1 MPNPTPQA
9 VIGLKLDSIGLDQAA
24 QGAEKLTGHLQ
35 NVTKEITTIGVGIGV
50 GGLLRDF
57 VAIEGSAARTASY
70 MGSITG
76 GMSGYSGLAQ
86 TALGVQAR
94 TGVSA
99 GQTLGA
105 AAMIASLTGGRG
117 LQGNPGAQAGLLGA
131 LGMYGAAYQIN
142 PTELASSLGPL
153 LQSAGLNGAAGKP
166 MLNMLA
172 GSAIAGGMGNNFPS
186 YLAGVSS
193 MATSAV
199 ATNPGLSKY
208 GGAVAQGL
216 STMYNQAA
224 AGNPAYLNNPSLFQS
239 GETAVSSS
247 LQGAYQ
253 NPRMMLALEAMG
265 INYWDARQG
274 LAGPQGQLN
283 AAKILKY
290 SAEQFGEGT
299 TYQDAWLRA
308 NFGELNG
315 TEALRAIAA
324 GKKAGAGGA
333 SQAQRMATQGIIG
346 QRVAQGSTTPGA
358 NLERARGGIEHGVF
372 GAAGGALNGLF
383 GLQAENPFG
392 ALAASYGAMKLLGKG
407 GGLLRGLF
415 SRLGGGAAA
424 DAGGGLASAGLG
436 GLAAIIGGGA
446 LGGGISLGVG
456 ELFKEMGLGSSL
468 AKASEQFFNNPL
480 GTLAEAGNVGWHD
493 LFGGGNLW
501 EKRAKEHNRAGYN
514 YPGMKSN
521 FQRAGIE
528 SILKGAEKKF
538 GSGFYHMD
546 AGGESANKWIEQ
558 QEHVLEKHGGATGLA
573 GPINEAIQNA
583 REYSTLG
590 AQGYSTKKFGDA
602 VTEFGSYVKSLKGGG
617 TKTTSY
623 LQSFPGSNNAA
634 GLQDVSSMI
643 GGSMALAHSI
653 SAAMLNSGGGAP
665 MATPTSN
672 MGGGS
677 TRNVSAVSGS
687 GWAPCTLTYYQPSA
701 GGINGKSGGGAWS
714 GHPVY
719 DSTWGCAAPPAFAF
733 GTQIA
738 FSYGGKEIT
747 VQVVDRGGA
756 ITGTHFDLL
765 PGPARALGM
774 MAAGRVTAGYKVM
787 KGAANP
793 AGQPSGSSLQTGTT
807 PTEGFHAQMASFQGS
822 AHTTSAVAMGMGGA
836 PTPIHVHIDG
846 RLVERQRRLVRG
858 ARA

>member
-9 VIGLKLDSIGLDQAA
+9 IIGLKLDSIGLDQAG
-24 QGAEKLTGHLQ
+24 QGAEKLAGHLS
-35 NVTKEITTIGVGIGV
+35 NVTKEISTIGVGIGV

-86 TALGVQAR
+86 TALGVQAS
-94 TGVSA
+94 TGVA
-99 GQTLGA
+99 ATQTLGA

-117 LQGNPGAQAGLLGA
+117 LAGNKAAQAGLLGA
-131 LGMYGAAYQIN
+131 LGTYGAAYQVN

-153 LQSAGLNGAAGKP
+153 LQFSGLSGAAGKP
-166 MLNMLA
+166 LLNMLA
-172 GSAIAGGMGNNFPS
+172 GNAYAGGMGNNFPS
-186 YLAGVSS
+186 YLSGVSS
-193 MATSAV
+193 MATSAI

-224 AGNPAYLNNPSLFQS
+224 AGNPAYLNNPSLFQA

-253 NPRMMLALEAMG
+253 NPRMMLALESMG

-274 LAGPQGQLN
+274 LAGPQGQMN

-324 GKKAGAGGA
+324 GKGAGAGA
-333 SQAQRMATQGIIG
+333 ATAAQRRSAAGAIA
-346 QRVAQGSTTPGA
+346 QRAAQGSTTPGA

-372 GAAGGALNGLF
+372 GTVGGGLNSLF

-392 ALAASYGAMKLLGKG
+392 ALAASYGAMKLLGMSG
-407 GGLLRGLF
+407 RIIGGLGGVGGIGVAATGL
-415 SRLGGGAAA
+415 LGGAAVV
-424 DAGGGLASAGLG
+424 GGGVLG
-436 GLAAIIGGGA
+436 GLIGLGA
-446 LGGGISLGVG
+446 GHLAE
-456 ELFKEMGLGSSL
+456 ELGLGSSL
-468 AKASEQFFNNPL
+468 LKASQGFFHNPL
-480 GTLAEAGNVGWHD
+480 ETLSEAGNIGFHD
-493 LFGGGNLW
+493 LLGGENVF
-501 EKRAKEHNRAGYN
+501 EKRAKQRNRAGAN
-514 YPGMKSN
+514 YPGLSGAFSK
-521 FQRAGIE
+521 GWVE
-528 SILKGAEKKF
+528 HILGGAEEKF

-546 AGGESANKWIEQ
+546 KGGEKANKWIHEQ
-558 QEHVLEKHGGATGLA
+558 EKLLHGQPGVVGAV
-573 GPINEAIQNA
+573 NEAIRNA
-583 REYSTLG
+583 REYQSLG
-590 AQGYSTKKFGDA
+590 AEGYSRKKFGDA
-602 VTEFGSYVKSLKGGG
+602 VDKFGSYVNQLKGSGNKN
-617 TKTTSY
+617 TAY

-643 GGSMALAHSI
+643 GGSQALAHSI
-653 SAAMLNSGGGAP
+653 SAALMGSNSGTP
-665 MATPTSN
+665 IATPTSGAQGQ
-672 MGGGS
+672 MSDVSMASGGGWS
-677 TRNVSAVSGS
+677 
-687 GWAPCTLTYYQPSA
+687 PCTLTYYQPSA

-714 GHPVY
+714 GHPVT

-738 FSYGGKEIT
+738 FSYGGKQVT
-747 VQVVDRGGA
+747 VTVVDRGGA

-774 MAAGRVTAGYKVM
+774 ISAGRVAGGYKIV
-787 KGAANP
+787 KGASGT
-793 AGQPSGSSLQTGTT
+793 AGQPSISGGLAGGASGAPQ
-807 PTEGFHAQMASFQGS
+807 AIQASFQGS
-822 AHTTSAVAMGMGGA
+822 AHTMPATAMGTGGA
-836 PTPIHVHIDG
+836 STAVHVHIDG
-846 RLVERQRRLVRG
+846 RQIERQRRLVRG
-858 ARA
+858 QRA